1 MFLSMTGFGRAS
13 RDFPWGSV
21 TFELTSVNHRYQD
34 FSTRL
39 PREFAS
45 MEWRFLSI
53 LRAAL
58 NRGKVRLSAE
68 VAWALIFPSII
79 PTFNAAVGPLKGT
92 SDTQ

>member
-58 NRGKVRLSAE
+58 NSFRPERRSA
-68 VAWALIFPSII
+68 A
-79 PTFNAAVGPLKGT
+79 TFW
-92 SDTQ
+92 SC